1 MKVSGFTII
10 RNALKYDYP
19 VLEAIESILPLCD
32 EVVVAVGKSDDETLE
47 LIKSIDTDKIRI
59 IETVWDDSLREGGR
73 VLAVETDKAFQAVKD
88 DSDWAIYIQ
97 ADECIH
103 EKYIPIIKKAME
115 SELTNNDI
123 DGLLMKYTHF
133 YGSYNYIGDSRKWYR
148 REIRIIK
155 NNKKIE
161 SYKDAQGFRLNNNK
175 LKVKLID
182 AYVYHYGWVKSPEF
196 QQAKQQSFNKM
207 WHNDSWMDK
216 NISKADN
223 FDYSEIDSLANF
235 TGTHPKYIQA
245 RIDKMNWEFTFDPT
259 AKKSSLKL
267 RLLKFIE
274 DTTGYRVGEYKN
286 YELIK

>member
-1 MKVSGFTII
+1 MKISGFTII

-32 EVVVAVGKSDDETLE
+32 EVVVAVGKSDDDTLN
-47 LIKSIDTDKIRI
+47 LIKSIDTDKIKI
-59 IETVWDDSLREGGR
+59 IETIWDDSLREGGR
-73 VLAVETDKAFQAVKD
+73 VLAVETDKAFQAAAK

-103 EKYIPIIKKAME
+103 EKYIPIIKQEMQN
-115 SELTNNDI
+115 ELQNSNI

-133 YGSYNYIGDSRKWYR
+133 YGSYDYIGDSRKWYR
-148 REIRIIK
+148 HEIRIIK
-155 NNKKIE
+155 NNKNIK
-161 SYKDAQGFRLNNNK
+161 SYKDAQGFRLNDNK

-207 WHNDSWMDK
+207 WHDDSWMDK
-216 NISKADN
+216 NISKADS

-235 TGTHPKYIQA
+235 EGTHPKYLQA
-245 RIDKMNWEFTFDPT
+245 RINKMNWKFSFDPT
-259 AKKSSLKL
+259 SKKPTLKMQF
-267 RLLKFIE
+267 LKFIE
-274 DTTGYRVGEYKN
+274 DTTGYRLGEYKN